1 MSTRNVKLMS
11 LAVTLALVACEPQP
25 AIPTAPTVVRLA
37 VMAGADHGGR
47 PYSTSMTQEAT
58 FQPPYAGDSDGVGEA
73 ILTINLGQREVCWE
87 TTVSNAPAGLNGNN
101 VDLTA
106 ETTASVDTELAYQL
120 ALRAAGDRFTL
131 YRTAIKGA

>member
-1 MSTRNVKLMS
+1 MLDDVSVDALQAAMRGLSARQKAISDDIANVDTPFYRARSVSFEADLKR
-11 LAVTLALVACEPQP
+11 AL
-25 AIPTAPTVVRLA
+25 
-37 VMAGADHGGR
+37 DGGR
-47 PYSTSMTQEAT
+47 DPLRATPTTS
-58 FQPPYAGDSDGVGEA
+58 
-73 ILTINLGQREVCWE
+73 
-87 TTVSNAPAGLNGNN
+87 VSNAPAGLNGNN